1 MVRKTVLGI
10 VVLVSMTLG
19 VGCAT
24 TAQMSRSYPALGP
37 VPPPTAGHQL
47 KVDNL
52 LVISDISRSMRDAG
66 KIGTEKALLTSF
78 NQGIPKG
85 LKQSGMRT
93 FGKSAYYHTV
103 LVQPVQKYD
112 RSAVAELIGELE
124 AGCGNTPLASA
135 LVKAGGDLED
145 VAGNIAM
152 LIVSDGE
159 DVSRDPIGST
169 LALKELYGGRLCIHT
184 VHVGDSVAGGEIMK
198 QIASHGGCGIA
209 VAAADLESDSAMKQF
224 ITNVFF
230 KHEYSDSDG
239 DGVPDWS
246 DKCPGTPKG
255 VKVDANGCPLDSD
268 GDGVLDY
275 KDKCPNTPKGVKVDA
290 VGCPLDSDGDGVPDY
305 LDKCPGTIKGAP
317 VNSVGCWTIK
327 GINFD
332 YDKWDIKPQYHGLL
346 GENLQV
352 LKMNPSVKVEIQG
365 HTDSKGSDQYNQK
378 LSEKRAESVKN
389 YFVAGGV
396 ATGRISSRGYGESKP
411 IATNETPEGRAKN
424 RRIEIKVINK

>member
-1 MVRKTVLGI
+1 
-10 VVLVSMTLG
+10 
-19 VGCAT
+19 
-24 TAQMSRSYPALGP
+24 
-37 VPPPTAGHQL
+37 
-47 KVDNL
+47 
-52 LVISDISRSMRDAG
+52 
-66 KIGTEKALLTSF
+66 
-78 NQGIPKG
+78 
-85 LKQSGMRT
+85 
-93 FGKSAYYHTV
+93 
-103 LVQPVQKYD
+103 
-112 RSAVAELIGELE
+112 
-124 AGCGNTPLASA
+124 
-135 LVKAGGDLED
+135 LVKASGDLED

-152 LIVSDGE
+152 LVVSDGE
-159 DVSRDPIGST
+159 NVSRDPIGPT

-198 QIASHGGCGIA
+198 QIASHSGCGIA

-224 ITNVFF
+224 IANVFF

-275 KDKCPNTPKGVKVDA
+275 KDQCPGTPKGVKVDANGCPLDSDGDGVLDYKDKCPNTPKGVKVDA
-290 VGCPLDSDGDGVPDY
+290 VGCPLDTDGDGVPDY
-305 LDKCPGTIKGAP
+305 LDKCPGTLKGAP
-317 VNSVGCWTIK
+317 VNSVGCWTLK

-346 GENLQV
+346 DENLQM

-396 ATGRISSRGYGESKP
+396 AAGRISSRGYGESKP

-424 RRIEIKVINK
+424 RRIEIKVISK